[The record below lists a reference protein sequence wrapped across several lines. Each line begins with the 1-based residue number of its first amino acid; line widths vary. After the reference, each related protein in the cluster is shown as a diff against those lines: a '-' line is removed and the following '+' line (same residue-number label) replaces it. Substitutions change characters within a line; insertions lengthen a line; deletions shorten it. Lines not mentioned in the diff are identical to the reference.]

1 MRSLADRLLAMPAT
15 RHPMIEAARD
25 ALKLPDRNHVP
36 IDGDHWRAACDRFVL
51 PPDWS
56 ETLDAVF
63 SDWISKCEAFR
74 SGRAPLVPCWIEGR
88 NFALHIFGSCAEPNC
103 TIFTRALSGVGPLLT
118 FVLSESNRSR
128 FLSGGVFEYRTEA
141 VIEEL
146 FNGLSE
152 DQAGLF
158 LRSYLVVAVCT
169 LAALTSPRVTSV
181 RRVLPSP
188 VDRARAARARRRAQV
203 GRPVWSHNLVEFVLP
218 RTALHRGVVKPM
230 ESFAGMRGH
239 SVVGHWR
246 LIDGVL
252 EPYWVWIDGHDRGN
266 KALGKI
272 VKSREVT
279 LPADVHPKGFFRPDV
294 IGHKGQR
301 LPARRAEA

>member
-36 IDGDHWRAACDRFVL
+36 VDGDHWRAACDRFVL
-51 PPDWS
+51 PPDWLVVLNQVFDDQVS
-56 ETLDAVF
+56 RADALLYARV
-63 SDWISKCEAFR
+63 
-74 SGRAPLVPCWIEGR
+74 PLVPCWIECPEMAIFVSGSSECPQATV
-88 NFALHIFGSCAEPNC
+88 FAMGDRFVSPTVAMTMDDAARRAWESGHEVDLWVSDHIRMHEDGQHLIHA
-103 TIFTRALSGVGPLLT
+103 AMT
-118 FVLSESNRSR
+118 F
-128 FLSGGVFEYRTEA
+128 A
-141 VIEEL
+141 
-146 FNGLSE
+146 
-152 DQAGLF
+152 A
-158 LRSYLVVAVCT
+158 CT
-169 LAALTSPRVTSV
+169 LAALTSPRVTST

-188 VDRARAARARRRAQV
+188 VDRARAARARRRAQA
-203 GRPVWSHNLVEFVLP
+203 GRPVWSHNVVEFVLP

-230 ESFAGMRGH
+230 ESFASMRGH

-272 VKSREVT
+272 TKSREVT
-279 LPADVHPKGFFRPDV
+279 LPAGVHPKGFFRPEIV
-294 IGHKGQR
+294 GHKGQR
-301 LPARRAEA
+301 LPARRAAP